1 MALNGVIAPQKY
13 ELIRDRIGA
22 ILFAEFANQYTLSS
36 GTTPNPTFYCER
48 IVQFDHTEAPSVNV
62 TLQRA
67 DYDNRDRHQV
77 NGIYL
82 FTIDVYTAA
91 HATNN
96 VRGDYRGAV
105 EMHRILGMIR
115 AIFESPEY
123 RELLYGFGN
132 LCRTA
137 IKSISIPDAPNNNE
151 SVFEATGRIE
161 YEVTVHET
169 VELQEGVPL
178 ELATTIVRLYNTD
191 KGYLWGAESAPPPNR
206 FIDEIA
212 INYFI
217 AE

>member
-1 MALNGVIAPQKY
+1 MALNGVIPQQKY

-36 GTTPNPTFYCER
+36 GTTPNPAFYCER
-48 IVQFDHTEAPSVNV
+48 IIQFDHTEAPAVNV

-67 DYDNRDRHQV
+67 DYQNMDRHQV
-77 NGIYL
+77 DGVYL

-91 HATNN
+91 HATNS

-115 AIFESPEY
+115 AILQSPDY
-123 RELLYGFGN
+123 KELLYGFGVLSSTN
-132 LCRTA
+132 
-137 IKSISIPDAPNNNE
+137 IKSISIPDAPNNIE

-161 YEVTVHET
+161 YEVRVPET

-178 ELATTIVRLYNTD
+178 ELATTIVKLYNTD